1 MVAGA
6 ETGIWSCDFGLKG
19 NTPGRASA
27 ATLPELRQ
35 NWGRQ
40 ALTGQQSDSIEWCLS
55 FSTSARACD
64 HLAISVDDIHGDKAS
79 SLSRIDSVDD

>member
-1 MVAGA
+1 MAMGGYRLVAGA

-55 FSTSARACD
+55 D
-64 HLAISVDDIHGDKAS
+64 YYNYVHMIH
-79 SLSRIDSVDD
+79 SRKRCFI